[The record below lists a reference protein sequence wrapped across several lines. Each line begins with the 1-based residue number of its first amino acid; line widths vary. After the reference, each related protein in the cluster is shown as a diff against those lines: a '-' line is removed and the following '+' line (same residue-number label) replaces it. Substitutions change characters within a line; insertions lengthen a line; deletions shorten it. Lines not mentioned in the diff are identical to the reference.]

1 MKKNWLHIFVLA
13 TLLVVLL
20 LFYRH
25 QPQVDNSLQD
35 IPNKKAPSPAFLTA
49 IHFTMDIPNEM
60 SATKEGKDFCWMTDN
75 GASIM
80 RNICVYSYLATRLD
94 TADIIAKRDS
104 VMRENIH
111 GETDDMVMA
120 TDRRMPVSHSIA
132 PNGRLR
138 TEGTWEMKGDMMGGP
153 FVSHSFLDEA
163 NGRVIV
169 AEGFLFAPDRD
180 MATPMKRIEEILLT
194 LRQAP

>member
-13 TLLVVLL
+13 TLLVVVL

-25 QPQVDNSLQD
+25 QPQVDDSLQD
-35 IPNKKAPSPAFLTA
+35 IPNKKAPSPAFLAA

-75 GASIM
+75 GTSIM

-120 TDRRMPVSHSIA
+120 TDRRMPVSHSIT

-138 TEGTWEMKGDMMGGP
+138 TEGTWEMNGDMMGGP

-180 MATPMKRIEEILLT
+180 KATPMKRIEEILLT